1 MADWLFKTNVV
12 EEGPASWE
20 DFLFIRLKLSRGV
33 SIQEL
38 PQGTFRAL
46 RFPTQDEIANAF
58 RFFMGGHEY
67 VVDDATRTALI
78 AGGVGVTAANFTA
91 L

>member
-1 MADWLFKTNVV
+1 MADWLFKPPTV
-12 EEGPASWE
+12 EEGPASWD
-20 DFLFIRLKLSRGV
+20 DFLFVRLKLTRGV

-46 RFPTQDEIANAF
+46 RYPTQDEIATAF
-58 RFFMGGHEY
+58 RFFLGGHEH

-78 AGGVGVTAANFTA
+78 NGGVGVTAANFTP